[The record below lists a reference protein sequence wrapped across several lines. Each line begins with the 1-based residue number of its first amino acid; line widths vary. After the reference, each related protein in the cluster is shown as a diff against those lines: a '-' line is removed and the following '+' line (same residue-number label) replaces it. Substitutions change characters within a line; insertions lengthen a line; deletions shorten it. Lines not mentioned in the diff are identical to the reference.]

1 MSLTREE
8 VLEKMKDPSVVLLD
22 VSPQEDF
29 DRLHIK
35 DSQNLTLGPN
45 IRSFEAAAVRRFT
58 KNTFF
63 ITYGADGNGTLS
75 QNAAKLLTVH
85 GFQAKHYGGGL
96 RDWSQAGLPI
106 GGTDKL
112 LPFSLQFPPA
122 VSKRGRK
129 SYR

>member
-1 MSLTREE
+1 MSLTREQ

-22 VSPQEDF
+22 VSSQEDF

-45 IRSFEAAAVRRFT
+45 IRSFETAAVRRFS
-58 KNTFF
+58 KQTFF

-75 QNAAKLLTVH
+75 QNAARLLTVH
-85 GFQAKHYGGGL
+85 GFQANHYGGGL

-106 GGTDKL
+106 GGTARL
-112 LPFSLQFPPA
+112 LPFRAQFPPP
-122 VSKRGRK
+122 VLKRGRK
-129 SYR
+129 S